1 MLTATLIVLT
11 TETRLLFSKRKYL
24 HFYNNMYRLRFP
36 RRGGRRPAGHEYL
49 NFMTSVDD
57 YNAI

>member
-1 MLTATLIVLT
+1 VLT